1 MKTKRTYL
9 VRKNVNENFG
19 PENWYI
25 FTETEFIDFK
35 KTEEFRKCTRYFA
48 QVDACEGGGDTIIA
62 ECERSKAL
70 EIERERARA
79 KYNRKVQKSSGIKV
93 ISYEEYICSTD
104 PDYNYQNDQDL
115 FVDYSMDVEPIVLEK
130 ERNQEL
136 RDEVA
141 RLSPVKANIIK
152 SMYLE
157 EDPATEME
165 CSIMLRKSR
174 SAVHLHKDTAL
185 KTIRS
190 NLTEKGGEWNE

>member
-1 MKTKRTYL
+1 M
-9 VRKNVNENFG
+9 
-19 PENWYI
+19 
-25 FTETEFIDFK
+25 
-35 KTEEFRKCTRYFA
+35 
-48 QVDACEGGGDTIIA
+48 
-62 ECERSKAL
+62 
-70 EIERERARA
+70 
-79 KYNRKVQKSSGIKV
+79 
-93 ISYEEYICSTD
+93 
-104 PDYNYQNDQDL
+104 

-165 CSIMLRKSR
+165 CAIMLRKSR